1 MSKAPLA
8 AATVPVAVVSAA
20 RVAQPTTPIM
30 VSAVVTAAARLGQAR
45 AEVIVQSS
53 ADDAVVAI
61 LARLAT
67 FEGRARFTTWA
78 YKFAILHTSTAVR
91 RELWS
96 RTEVDLDSIAE
107 PVSSAI
113 DPLEAAEGSALAEAL
128 RREIAESLTPHQ
140 RRVLVAIALQG
151 VPIDVLAERLGTT
164 RNNLYKT
171 LHDARSRLRA
181 ELSAQGFL
189 TASKEAKR

>member
-1 MSKAPLA
+1 M
-8 AATVPVAVVSAA
+8 
-20 RVAQPTTPIM
+20 
-30 VSAVVTAAARLGQAR
+30 TAAARLGQAR